1 MTEYIERGALLEGL
15 KFPTREEIEKRYIEI
30 EADQQPLDVL
40 VDTMLAISRVYLEK
54 VEGAPAADVE
64 PVVRAK
70 WEREFKEVPVKDG
83 SRCVMKVLYKC
94 AGEYGCKEYSII
106 NSKRCPNC
114 GAHMGERSDA

>member
-1 MTEYIERGALLEGL
+1 MTEYIERGALP
-15 KFPTREEIEKRYIEI
+15 KPRYIDIDAFLASENVNNVYGDYWELKEKLDEI
-30 EADQQPLDVL
+30 
-40 VDTMLAISRVYLEK
+40 
-54 VEGAPAADVE
+54 PAADVE

-114 GAHMGERSDA
+114 GAHMGKRSEHED

>member
-1 MTEYIERGALLEGL
+1 MSTEYIERGA
-15 KFPTREEIEKRYIEI
+15 
-30 EADQQPLDVL
+30 
-40 VDTMLAISRVYLEK
+40 AIKTLIAAIHNDGFGAQSNIDRHELQEDE
-54 VEGAPAADVE
+54 VEDAIRSIPAADVE

-106 NSKRCPNC
+106 NSKRCPKC
-114 GAHMGERSDA
+114 GAHMDERSDEK

>member
-1 MTEYIERGALLEGL
+1 MSTEYIERGALMI
-15 KFPTREEIEKRYIEI
+15 EIEKHIETI
-30 EADQQPLDVL
+30 GASAERL
-40 VDTMLAISRVYLEK
+40 VARF
-54 VEGAPAADVE
+54 PAADVE

-83 SRCVMKVLYKC
+83 SRCVMKALYKC